1 MTKTSKATPLR
12 SMTGFAA
19 GTGAMDPFRWSWD
32 IRCVNGKGLDLRLRV
47 PDWIDGLE
55 AAVRPLVSAH
65 AHRGNLTL
73 SLRVTRDDAVAAVT
87 LNTAQ
92 MKAMIAG
99 LLEIEAEAMEQG
111 LSLAPSRA
119 SDIAAMRGVMEQGV
133 TQDDPVPLRTAL
145 LAQLPDLLAAFD
157 AMRQSEGA
165 ALLEV
170 LQAQLSDVAALTE
183 EAAVLAEAR
192 KAEVA
197 EALKRN
203 LARVLDNADGADPDR
218 VAQEL
223 ALLAVKADVTEEID
237 RLHAHVKAARD
248 LLGDGGP
255 VGRKLDFLMQEFNR
269 EANTLC
275 SKAQNADLTRVG
287 LALKALID
295 QMREQV
301 QNVE

>member
-1 MTKTSKATPLR
+1 MSDKTTPTPLR

-32 IRCVNGKGLDLRLRV
+32 IRCVNGKGLDVRLRV

-55 AAVRPLVSAH
+55 AAARPMVAAH
-65 AHRGNLTL
+65 AHRGNVTL
-73 SLRVTRDDAVAAVT
+73 SLRVTRDDAVAAVS

-92 MKAMIAG
+92 MQAMVQA

-119 SDIAAMRGVMEQGV
+119 SDIAAMRGVIEQTV
-133 TQDDPVPLRTAL
+133 AQDDPAPLRASLLADLPAL
-145 LAQLPDLLAAFD
+145 LEAFD
-157 AMRQSEGA
+157 AMRTAEGA
-165 ALLEV
+165 ALTEV
-170 LQAQLSDVAALTE
+170 LTGQLAQIATLTD
-183 EAAVLAEAR
+183 EAAALAEAR
-192 KAEVA
+192 KSEVA
-197 EALKRN
+197 ETLNRN
-203 LARVLDNADGADPDR
+203 LARVLANADAADPDR

-237 RLHAHVKAARD
+237 RLHAHVHAAHG
-248 LLGDGGP
+248 LIGQGGA

-275 SKAQNADLTRVG
+275 SKAQNAELTRVG